1 MNEPSDF
8 LRNRHLMSK
17 ADTAMLVVDAQ
28 DKLLNVI
35 PAGERIVWNIT
46 RIANAASIL
55 GIPVLATEQYPEKLG
70 PTSASVSEHVQS
82 EITAKLSFSCSGCAD
97 FVTQLNAI
105 EVDKVLVV
113 GIETHVCVMQTCF
126 DLLTAGY
133 EVYVAVDAIG
143 ARFDVDHDTALRRME
158 ANGIVLSTAET
169 AIFEWCEVATGPEFK
184 QISQIVRESPPG
196 T

>member
-17 ADTAMLVVDAQ
+17 DDTAMLVVDAQ
-28 DKLLNVI
+28 DKLLNII

-46 RIANAASIL
+46 RIANAANVL

-70 PTSASVSEHVQS
+70 PTSAAISEHVRS
-82 EITAKLSFSCSGCAD
+82 KITAKLSFSCSGCPD
-97 FVTQLNAI
+97 FVAQINAI
-105 EVDKVLVV
+105 DVDKVLVV

-158 ANGIVLSTAET
+158 TNGIVLSTAET
-169 AIFEWCEVATGPEFK
+169 AIFEWCEVASGPEFK
-184 QISQIVRESPPG
+184 QISQIVRETPPSA
-196 T
+196 